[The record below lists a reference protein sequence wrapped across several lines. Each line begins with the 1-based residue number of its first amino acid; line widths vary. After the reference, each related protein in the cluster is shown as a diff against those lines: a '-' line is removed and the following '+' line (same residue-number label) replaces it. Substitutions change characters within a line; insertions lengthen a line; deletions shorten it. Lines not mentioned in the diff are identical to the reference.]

1 MLFNLKLYIM
11 QSMET
16 VKAYAKVNLTLDVL
30 KKRGDGYHDLRSIMH
45 CIDLYEAVTLEPADT
60 ISVSCD
66 VPLPENSAT
75 YRAARA
81 YMALTGFG
89 AHIGIKKFIPDEA
102 GLGAASANAAAVFL
116 GMQKLYGAL
125 SEERVYALA
134 AMIGADVPFCM
145 MQGCALAEGIGEKLT
160 PLKRIPLDLLIV
172 KSAKG
177 ISTKT
182 LFSSLTLPVKHPNT
196 RAALRAVE
204 RGDVRALA
212 KHMHNALE
220 ERACAFVPEI
230 RALKERLL
238 KAGALGATMTGS
250 GSAVVGVF
258 ESAVEARRAAK
269 EFTDCEFVR
278 VCRTI

>member
-1 MLFNLKLYIM
+1 
-11 QSMET
+11 MET
-16 VKAYAKVNLTLDVL
+16 IKAYAKVNLTLDVL
-30 KKRGDGYHDLRSIMH
+30 RKRADGYHDLRSIMH
-45 CIDLYEAVTLEPADT
+45 GIDLYETVTLEPAKT
-60 ISVSCD
+60 ITVNCD
-66 VPLPENSAT
+66 VPLPDNSAT

-89 AHIGIKKFIPDEA
+89 AHIEIKKFIPDEA

-125 SEERVYALA
+125 STERLYALA

-172 KSAKG
+172 KAAKG

-182 LFSSLTLPVKHPNT
+182 LFTSLTLPVKHPNT
-196 RAALRAVE
+196 RAALRAVD
-204 RGDVRALA
+204 RGDARLLA
-212 KHMHNALE
+212 KHMYNALE
-220 ERACAFVPEI
+220 EKAAEFVPEI
-230 RALKERLL
+230 RAIKERLMR
-238 KAGALGATMTGS
+238 AGAMGAAMTGS

-258 ESAVEARRAAK
+258 ESAAHARAASK
-269 EFTDCEFVR
+269 AFIDCEFVR